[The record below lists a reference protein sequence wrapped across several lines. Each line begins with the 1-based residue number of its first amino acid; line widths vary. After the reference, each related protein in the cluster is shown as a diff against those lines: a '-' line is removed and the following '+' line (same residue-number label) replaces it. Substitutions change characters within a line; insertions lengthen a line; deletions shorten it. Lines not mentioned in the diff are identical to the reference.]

1 MSDYRR
7 IQESLDSET
16 RPPIDSSSINSK
28 NSLQPDKAYEF
39 DSTKTADLTEAKLH
53 GVTSK

>member
-7 IQESLDSET
+7 IQDSLDAET
-16 RPPIDSSSINSK
+16 RANVDSSGIDSK
-28 NSLQPDKAYEF
+28 TLPQADKAYEF
-39 DSTKTADLTEAKLH
+39 DSTKTADLSEARLH